1 MKMIERWEWI
11 EEGMGIVLLS
21 ICRGHEFN
29 DRFGIFNHM
38 SVTVDDR
45 MAFEWHKEVLLSPLH
60 YMSLTTCTLS
70 RPALRSH
77 RKSFER
83 AGFCEGEALIR
94 CYLRSLRLRSHL
106 PANILLFIS
115 EISEG

>member
-1 MKMIERWEWI
+1 MKMIERREWI
-11 EEGMGIVLLS
+11 EKGMGIVLLS

-45 MAFEWHKEVLLSPLH
+45 MAFEWHKVLLLSPLC
-60 YMSLTTCTLS
+60 YMSLTTCILS

-77 RKSFER
+77 RRSFER
-83 AGFCEGEALIR
+83 GFIMNR
-94 CYLRSLRLRSHL
+94 CCRT
-106 PANILLFIS
+106 IS
-115 EISEG
+115 DRADHRCRFP